1 MRQNDVIECYLNEL
15 IKQAMILQRANS
27 LDERATGIEYKQNLI
42 QTTTNKIHKIKHNIL
57 TIYSKTIYY

>member
-1 MRQNDVIECYLNEL
+1 MIERYLNEL

-42 QTTTNKIHKIKHNIL
+42 QTTTNKIDKIKHNIL
-57 TIYSKTIYY
+57 TICSKNIYY